1 MAVIFPAG
9 SFSFTV
15 KGLDLSAA
23 FQMAQVCC
31 HSHYGPNTSSFP
43 GFCVAQEPSV
53 FVAELIRALY
63 E

>member
-15 KGLDLSAA
+15 KGLDLNAA
-23 FQMAQVCC
+23 FQMARVCC
-31 HSHYGPNTSSFP
+31 QSRYGPSTTSFP
-43 GFCVAQEPSV
+43 GFCVAQESSV

-63 E
+63 Q